1 MPADQRARLKQWL
14 DSGEAQLH
22 PLTFPQRELWEVS
35 PVPVEDNANH
45 ICCLIDV
52 HGFLTEPESRAAIQ
66 RVVDRQEVLR
76 LSILPGKERPLQMI
90 RKSSGINFDFRELA
104 AGDARPEVIEE
115 LAAEIFRAPFEL
127 LQGPL
132 YRVVDLR
139 RASDHHVLVFAI
151 HHAIADGWSLGV
163 LVQDLFAAYIE
174 VVMGSSGALAPVPQT
189 YSEWG
194 ATERAFWKSETLE
207 ERTEFW
213 KTKLA
218 GVSRRWNTPI
228 TPGPAQRWLS
238 AIPAKLTNE
247 TRELARQT
255 SVTLFSALFAAF
267 QIAFYEWSGFDDL
280 VVGTPVANRTRQTAR
295 ETMGYYAGI
304 VPLRWQ
310 TDRRGLR
317 PIIYERDINK
327 RSTRLLTLSPSPNW
341 RARSANNRKL
351 GYNPIFEVRFALQNH
366 PMPEISL
373 PNLSARLSMRSTG
386 TARFQLACEI
396 TEAGDGLEVAWLFRE
411 NLFSRRDIQ
420 SSRWHISASSGG
432 HLPLAGEPNLRTD
445 RPMNAPVIDEDFSE
459 MHEPHWALRSAFQ
472 LLVFGLVLAEV
483 ALAVAVHRGLI
494 WLAVPLVL
502 VVSHLMHGAPHR
514 PARSGPRPSPEK
526 SRVQ

>member
-22 PLTFPQRELWEVS
+22 PLTFPQRELWDVS

-228 TPGPAQRWLS
+228 TPGPAQRWLC
-238 AIPAKLTNE
+238 AISAKLTNE

-310 TDRRGLR
+310 TDPSRTASDHLR
-317 PIIYERDINK
+317 AGHQQTIDSFANAIPFAE
-327 RSTRLLTLSPSPNW
+327 L
-341 RARSANNRKL
+341 ARSL
-351 GYNPIFEVRFALQNH
+351 GEQSEPGYNPIFEVRFALQNH

-386 TARFQLACEI
+386 TPRFQLACEI

-420 SSRWHISASSGG
+420 TLDGIFQRV
-432 HLPLAGEPNLRTD
+432 LAGICR
-445 RPMNAPVIDEDFSE
+445 
-459 MHEPHWALRSAFQ
+459 
-472 LLVFGLVLAEV
+472 
-483 ALAVAVHRGLI
+483 
-494 WLAVPLVL
+494 
-502 VVSHLMHGAPHR
+502 
-514 PARSGPRPSPEK
+514 SPE
-526 SRVQ
+526 SRISELVQ